1 MQKKIRIL
9 LAVTLLLGSG
19 IVLAGNGK
27 SHADHDDHDDER
39 QDCSHMPPGQA
50 KKNPNCQSAHRGG
63 PPPWAPAHG
72 NRKHKDDD
80 DDETRHVHERESVR
94 VSDEIGISAG
104 TCRRELIGAI
114 LGGVVGG
121 VIGNKV
127 GDPGSKN
134 VTTVAGAVLGVLV
147 GKTIGRR
154 MDKKDQQ
161 CAGQVLERA
170 ADGKRVRWV
179 NDDGMEFN
187 VTPQR
192 TFNRNGQSC
201 REFQTVSKHNG
212 KSHKEVETA
221 CRNSSGAWQVVNL

>member
-9 LAVTLLLGSG
+9 FTIALLLGCG
-19 IVLAGNGK
+19 VVLAGNEK
-27 SHADHDDHDDER
+27 SHDDKGH
-39 QDCSHMPPGQA
+39 DCSHMPPGQA
-50 KKNPNCQSAHRGG
+50 KKNPHCQSANHGG

-72 NRKHKDDD
+72 NRKHKDHDD
-80 DDETRHVHERESVR
+80 DDDDDARHVHSKREAVR

-104 TCRRELIGAI
+104 TCRREVIGAI

-121 VIGNKV
+121 VIGNEV
-127 GDPGSKN
+127 GNPGNKN
-134 VTTVAGAVLGVLV
+134 VTTIAGAVLGVLV

-170 ADGKRVRWV
+170 ADGKRVHWV
-179 NDDGMEFN
+179 NDDGIEFN

-192 TFNRNGQSC
+192 TFNRNGQRC
-201 REFQTVSKHNG
+201 REYQTISKHNG
-212 KSHKEVETA
+212 KSYKEVETA
-221 CRNSSGAWQVVNL
+221 CRNSSGAWQVTL

>member
-19 IVLAGNGK
+19 IVLAGNDK
-27 SHADHDDHDDER
+27 SHDDHDDHDNER

-72 NRKHKDDD
+72 ARKHKDDD
-80 DDETRHVHERESVR
+80 DEKRHVHERESVR

-134 VTTVAGAVLGVLV
+134 VTTVAGAVIGVLV

-161 CAGQVLERA
+161 CTGQVLERA
-170 ADGKRVRWV
+170 ADGKRVHWV
-179 NDDGMEFN
+179 NDDGIEFN

-212 KSHKEVETA
+212 KSQKEVETA

>member
-9 LAVTLLLGSG
+9 LAAALLLSSG

-27 SHADHDDHDDER
+27 SHDDHDDAR

-50 KKNPNCQSAHRGG
+50 KKNPNCQSSHRGG

-72 NRKHKDDD
+72 NRKHKDHD
-80 DDETRHVHERESVR
+80 DDEARHVHERESVR

-170 ADGKRVRWV
+170 ADGKRVHWV

-212 KSHKEVETA
+212 KSHKQVETA